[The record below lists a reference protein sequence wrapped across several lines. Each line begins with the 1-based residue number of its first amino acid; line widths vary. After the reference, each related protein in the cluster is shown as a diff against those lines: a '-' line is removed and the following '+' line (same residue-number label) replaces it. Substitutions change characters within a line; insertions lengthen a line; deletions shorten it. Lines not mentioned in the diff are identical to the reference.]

1 MTIYDLINIIYENNK
16 EHCVDDDSSTH
27 TTIEDINNLIWEIEK
42 DPKSFTE
49 ALSKEITEFASRY
62 NRCPLCGEELS
73 PTVWYEDRPYG
84 DTYAKEK
91 MVEYTCKNSE
101 CGGR

>member
-1 MTIYDLINIIYENNK
+1 MTTYDLIETIYHDVEGYTPK
-16 EHCVDDDSSTH
+16 EV
-27 TTIEDINNLIWEIEK
+27 IEDVNDLIWQIDKNPKAFVEK
-42 DPKSFTE
+42 
-49 ALSKEITEFASRY
+49 LSKELEEFASKY
-62 NRCPLCGEELS
+62 NRCPLCGDELQ
-73 PTVWYEDRPYG
+73 PDIWYEDRPYG

>member
-1 MTIYDLINIIYENNK
+1 MTTYDLIMAISEN
-16 EHCVDDDSSTH
+16 DDYTIQD
-27 TTIEDINNLIWEIEK
+27 TIESINDLIWQIDK
-42 DPKSFTE
+42 DPKSFIE

-91 MVEYTCKNSE
+91 MVEYTCKNPE
-101 CGGR
+101 CGG